1 MFSTEGFL
9 YRICTWI
16 YHFTLLNLLFLITC
30 IPIITLF
37 PALAAAFGV
46 SRQWMKKNESPIIP
60 TYFKLFRENFR
71 QSMII
76 GIFMVIFG
84 LLLYAD
90 FHIIIQIH
98 SAIKIALYLFFCFM
112 MVFYIAIILHVFPL
126 MVNSYYSTKQLL
138 VNALKYS
145 LYKFHLTLLNMVCIY
160 MIFLIALKFP
170 VIFVFFFSS
179 ICIFLTYWHINKKFV
194 IFEALQ
200 KIQGEIDGHVKT
212 ENANM

>member
-1 MFSTEGFL
+1 MGRIMLSTEGFL

-46 SRQWMKKNESPIIP
+46 SRQWIKKNEPPIISN
-60 TYFKLFRENFR
+60 YFKFFRENFK
-71 QSMII
+71 QSMIV
-76 GIFMVIFG
+76 GIFIVIFG

-90 FHIIIQIH
+90 FHITIQIR
-98 SAIKIALYLFFCFM
+98 SNIKIALYLFFCFM
-112 MVFYIAIILHVFPL
+112 MIFYIAIILHVFPI
-126 MVNSYYSTKQLL
+126 MVNGYYSTKQLL
-138 VNALKYS
+138 VNAVKFS
-145 LYKFHLTLLNMVCIY
+145 FYKFHLTLLNMICIY
-160 MIFLIALKFP
+160 MTFFIAYKFP

-194 IFEALQ
+194 ILEALQ
-200 KIQGEIDGHVKT
+200 K
-212 ENANM
+212 N